1 MRKLDWYAYLKLPK
15 TSKESFVGVLVNK
28 DNIATCYEAGEE
40 KKYKAALK
48 RKEKEL
54 V

>member
-15 TSKESFVGVLVNK
+15 TSKEAFVGVIVNK
-28 DNIATCYEAGEE
+28 NNVATCYEAGEE
-40 KKYKAALK
+40 KKYKTALRK
-48 RKEKEL
+48 KEKEL